1 LIQPQN
7 QATQAGGPST
17 RKEATVDP
25 YKEWLG
31 IPDGPRPPDNYTMLR
46 VVQFEDDTNKIRNNY
61 KKLNAHVRK
70 YATGQYSVLSQQVLN
85 ELAKA
90 MLCLTDPERKREYDE
105 SQGREFPDDETG
117 TIPMERVLIKQGH
130 IDRDQAKEA
139 QEFADLRGLSMRDAV
154 IQMKLVNEETA
165 TQALAQELKLP
176 FVDLEDLV
184 PAFRV
189 LQKVP
194 QKVCQ
199 RNGILPLFIDDN
211 MLLVACTDDPTPELE
226 EELRLRY
233 GVPMRRVLATPSGI
247 RAGIDQHFA
256 EMESALAELEA
267 AGEQLPTDTAS
278 SGKSSKSG
286 KQKKKPAKSSG
297 GGPRFSDLSP
307 EEQQQRKQLGMIM
320 MMWGFIGPVLLDQFL
335 VKGLIG
341 QQLSGVLSYLPS
353 LTTLIVTPA
362 VVLFVTKVY
371 WK

>member
-1 LIQPQN
+1 M
-7 QATQAGGPST
+7 
-17 RKEATVDP
+17 DP

-31 IPDGPRPPDNYTMLR
+31 IPDGPRPPDSYTMLR
-46 VVQFEDDTNKIRNNY
+46 VVQFEDDTTKIRNNY

-105 SQGREFPDDETG
+105 SQGREFPEDETG
-117 TIPMERVLIKQGH
+117 TIPMERVLVKQGH

-154 IQMKLVNEETA
+154 IQMKLVDEETA
-165 TQALAQELKLP
+165 TQALAAELKLP

-184 PAFRV
+184 PAFQV
-189 LQKVP
+189 LKKVP

-233 GVPMRRVLATPSGI
+233 GLPMRRVLATPSGI
-247 RAGIDQHFA
+247 RGGIDQYFA
-256 EMESALAELEA
+256 EMDEALAAMEA
-267 AGEQLPTDTAS
+267 SDQELPTDDSS
-278 SGKSSKSG
+278 SGKADK
-286 KQKKKPAKSSG
+286 KKKPKKKPSAKSSG
-297 GGPRFSDLSP
+297 GSQRFSDLPP

-320 MMWGFIGPVLLDQFL
+320 MMWGFIGPVLIDQF
-335 VKGLIG
+335 
-341 QQLSGVLSYLPS
+341 VLKANFPALNFSTFLPS
-353 LTTLIVTPA
+353 LTTFIVTPI
-362 VVLFVTKVY
+362 VILFVTKVY

>member
-1 LIQPQN
+1 M
-7 QATQAGGPST
+7 
-17 RKEATVDP
+17 DP

-31 IPDGPRPPDNYTMLR
+31 IPDGPRPPDHYTLLR
-46 VVQFEDDTNKIRNNY
+46 AVQFEDNAEKIRGNY

-70 YATGQYSVLSQQVLN
+70 YATGQYSVLSQEVLN

-105 SQGREFPDDETG
+105 SQGREFPEDETG

-154 IQMKLVNEETA
+154 VQMKLVSEEVA
-165 TQALAQELKLP
+165 TQALAQEFKLP
-176 FVDLEDLV
+176 YVDLEDMV

-211 MLLVACTDDPTPELE
+211 MLLVACADDPTPDLE

-233 GVPMRRVLATPSGI
+233 GLPMRRVIATPSGI
-247 RAGIDQHFA
+247 RDGIDKYF
-256 EMESALAELEA
+256 AELEEALAGLDEEDQNLA
-267 AGEQLPTDTAS
+267 ARKST
-278 SGKSSKSG
+278 SGTGSKKAG
-286 KQKKKPAKSSG
+286 KDKPAKKAAS
-297 GGPRFSDLSP
+297 GPRFADLP
-307 EEQQQRKQLGMIM
+307 KDEQQQRKQLGMIM
-320 MMWGFIGPVLLDQFL
+320 MMWGFIGSVLFDQFVL
-335 VKGLIG
+335 KSMMPSLQFGG
-341 QQLSGVLSYLPS
+341 ALSYLPS
-353 LTTLIVTPA
+353 LTTLIVAPS
-362 VVLFVTKVY
+362 VILYVTKVY